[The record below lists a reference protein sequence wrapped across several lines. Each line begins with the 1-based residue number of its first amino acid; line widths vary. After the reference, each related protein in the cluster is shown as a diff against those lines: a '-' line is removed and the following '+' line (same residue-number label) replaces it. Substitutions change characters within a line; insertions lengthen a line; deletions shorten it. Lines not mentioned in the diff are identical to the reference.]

1 MNKVLIYAVGILGIL
16 VTTFFFMWRNTS
28 IKNNQLCEVNSQ
40 LTAQLTQMQQ
50 IIAEKEQV
58 ISQQNQ
64 HYQEILNSIEYNEY
78 ENLPVSENLV
88 KAAKEL
94 QK

>member
-1 MNKVLIYAVGILGIL
+1 MNKILMYIVGTLGIL
-16 VTTFFFMWRNTS
+16 LTIFFFLWRNTS
-28 IKNNQLCEVNSQ
+28 IKNEQLCEVNSQ
-40 LTAQLTQMQQ
+40 LTAQLESMQQ
-50 IIAEKEQV
+50 IIAEKEQM

-64 HYQEILNSIEYNEY
+64 HYQEILNSIEYNEC
-78 ENLPVSENLV
+78 ENLPVSTNLV